1 MRRQGLVK
9 RTLALILAAALMIPQ
24 SWIWGIDPIVGKAAI
39 VEDAGENVE
48 NAVAPDNMYNLESGT
63 VPESKVSSSAN
74 SATIVGSGKI
84 ITDVERGFVF
94 DNNSTG
100 TSSLRKDY
108 LSMPKVLQGA
118 KEGFTVSMYIKS
130 SSGAE
135 PYWSSI
141 FNAYNDNQNYPL
153 TQLGFNLIGRVNADG
168 YVDTTDGS
176 DNNVASY
183 NLMTDGNWHQV
194 AYAVKADEIRVY
206 CDGIEVSNV
215 VLDGTNGKS
224 SGVLLKSLS
233 QLTSVS
239 VGGNCF
245 WADNDVNAFYDDIA
259 IYHSFL
265 TIQELKDNTI
275 IPEYLYTFEEGT
287 VSGKS
292 VGNTGGVIEEEED
305 VIPTIQIKQ
314 EELNGLYS
322 EATQTRN
329 SVHDP
334 SIVLSTDQ
342 NGDKVYSV
350 FGSHMG
356 VSKTYDLK
364 NWTSIT
370 SESTQSTLF
379 GDTKGN
385 VTSYENAFRDNYLKG
400 STTVYDAQNNPY
412 IVEFGSYDIAEWIS
426 DNTVVGNMWAPDVVY
441 NSELGKWCMYLSL
454 NGSKWNSA
462 IILLTADEEF
472 GPYIYEAPIVFSGF
486 GTSNS
491 SKSFKDTDL
500 EIALGATLEELPE
513 RYNKVSD
520 GTWGEYLPHAID
532 PCVFYDEDGRLWMSY
547 GSWSGGIYMLEL
559 DEKTGLRD
567 YSVQYPNI
575 GEGTKDVTSDAYF
588 GIKIAGGYYVSGE
601 GSYIEKIGNYYFL
614 FMSYGFYSPEG
625 GYTMRI
631 FRSENP
637 DGPYVD
643 TSGTSAIY
651 NKYVHNYDG
660 TNDNRGMKLMGN
672 YKWSTMSKGEVAQG
686 HNSAFVDTDG
696 KAYVVYHT
704 KFDDG
709 TAGHELRIHQLYL
722 NEEGWIVAAPY
733 EYADE
738 TISETGYS
746 KTDIVGNYEMII
758 HNYKVDYANLET
770 EKSVNIELLEDG
782 TITGDYEGT
791 WTMSEN
797 TAYCNLLIN
806 EKNYKG
812 VFAKQVIDGT
822 NVETLCFT
830 AVNDDGLSIW
840 GSKYLA
846 DDVAVACNAQQIS
859 LPLGAFSSFTLPT
872 TGSYKTKYKWESSN
886 ESVLANDGTVI
897 TPKEDTDVT
906 LTMTIYKG
914 EYYYTCNYTIRIYAD
929 RSESEEDYLIGSYFE
944 DNPRDLSTAL
954 DGSLYVR
961 NPFCNKTNA
970 GVNIANGITIEF
982 DVKKTGD
989 VNMLGTIIS
998 MLGDN
1003 GRLFFTPGSY
1013 LGYNA
1018 AGSYFDANVKDFKMV
1033 NDYIGDAATV
1043 RININKSGF
1052 NVSVDGE
1059 EVYNEEIL
1067 NTENGKGTITSYE
1080 NILSWISG
1088 SADKLY
1094 FGYGSWWNAAGYDEA
1109 NCTISNVKCYV
1120 EPVGD
1125 FTSDCIYEMDY
1136 SDITDATT
1144 KWQSEG
1150 NVTIKSNEQNGNY
1163 VEFATTEAKAAYSQL
1178 PKYARVDEQ
1187 YVAECDV
1194 ALQTGNKIGTE
1205 IAILGTDKKYI
1216 NDSVNEGVE
1225 SGYILKLTKIK
1236 DNTWR
1241 INEKEVISLPN
1252 TWLHVTAVASTS
1264 NSIAVV
1270 TIADASTTYYEGVV
1284 AIDGSGTL
1292 DGYYLRSSG
1301 SEDTLL
1307 FDNIKVKNA
1316 GTHFTLEEAQLS
1328 TSESITYYDNPF
1340 YGKKLEVL
1348 DISYTINWNDDAAKN
1363 GWDGLFAFYNTK
1375 NSGRVSFQS
1384 LPYLCF
1390 NGGGKWIDINNPGLS
1405 GVVNIAASLEKGKDY
1420 TFRYVITKD
1429 DLQIY
1434 LDGTLLTYVT
1444 NGEATL
1450 VDILDFIGTC
1460 NKLTIGVGKGES
1472 AYWWS
1477 EKCVLKDI
1485 DIKDHICKEY
1495 KPQTI
1500 KEATCTKAGIY
1511 GNSLYACGKS
1521 SVTAIEPIGE
1531 HNYGE
1536 WVILEQPT
1544 YTKVGRKEKTCS
1556 ICGEIISEIIP
1567 KLTWPNVSDN
1577 NNNGAEEVDNEW
1589 KQTIIVTSKQ
1599 SDSKAEV
1606 VITKD
1611 KNGNIVEAIATIYVS
1626 DIQLA
1631 DHMGTV
1637 VVNEELVK
1645 QIKKEVSNITAWR
1658 IMIDEKLIESAAS
1671 VIKKGNGTKLN
1682 VIVPTNLNLVNR
1694 SIVISGKALQAAKQ
1708 VNEKLVIQVKEG
1720 KNATHTV
1727 TVSKDELKKAGEN
1740 LKDLNITVD
1749 TPKQDNSNM
1758 MLTFGENGTLSIP
1771 VSININIKSL
1781 LEQNQKASIYI
1792 YKKNEETGRIEEV
1805 PNNKKKVSDTGYVTL
1820 STLSG
1825 GKFILT
1831 TEEIKDV
1838 ITLTD
1843 KVTTASSKKTVAVG
1857 KTLNLKVVLPAELEL
1872 VAKFAATDPCGK
1884 EEAKVTYTVDNKNI
1898 ATISSNGK
1906 LKAKKAGKVTVK
1918 ITILLENKQKRV
1930 IKETIVVK

>member
-1 MRRQGLVK
+1 MRRQGFVK
-9 RTLALILAAALMIPQ
+9 RTLALVLTGALIIPQ
-24 SWIWGIDPIVGKAAI
+24 SWTWGLGPIVGKAAN
-39 VEDAGENVE
+39 VEDAGY
-48 NAVAPDNMYNLESGT
+48 AVTPDYMYNFKSEIVS
-63 VPESKVSSSAN
+63 ESKVSSTAD

-84 ITDVERGFVF
+84 ITDAQRGFVF
-94 DNNSTG
+94 DNNSSG
-100 TSSLRKDY
+100 PPSLRTDY
-108 LSMPKVLQGA
+108 LSMPKVLEGA
-118 KEGFTVSMYIKS
+118 KDGFTVSMYIKS
-130 SSGAE
+130 YSGAE

-183 NLMTDGNWHQV
+183 KLMTDGNWHQV

-206 CDGIEVSNV
+206 CDGVEVSNV
-215 VLDGTNGKS
+215 MLDGTSGKS
-224 SGVLLKSLS
+224 SGVLLNSLP
-233 QLTSVS
+233 QLTSVN

-245 WADNDVNAFYDDIA
+245 WEDKDVNAFYDDIA

-265 TIQELKDNTI
+265 TIEQLKDNTI

-292 VGNTGGVIEEEED
+292 IGNTGGVKQEEED

-314 EELNGLYS
+314 EELNALYS
-322 EATQTRN
+322 EASKTRN

-342 NGDKVYSV
+342 NGDKLYSV

-364 NWTSIT
+364 NWTSVT
-370 SESTQSTLF
+370 SESMESTLF
-379 GDTKGN
+379 GDIHGN
-385 VTSYENAFRDNYLKG
+385 VTSYENAFKQNRLTG

-412 IVEFGSYDIAEWIS
+412 IVELGSYDIAEWIS
-426 DNTVVGNMWAPDVVY
+426 DNTVTGNMWAPDVVY
-441 NSELGKWCMYLSL
+441 NSELKKWCMYLSL

-462 IILLTADEEF
+462 IILLTSDQEF
-472 GPYIYEAPIVFSGF
+472 GPYIYEAPVIFSGF
-486 GTSNS
+486 STSNS

-500 EIALGATLEELPE
+500 EIAIGTTLDELPQK
-513 RYNKVSD
+513 YNKVGD
-520 GTWGEYLPHAID
+520 GTWGDYLPHAID
-532 PCVFYDEDGRLWMSY
+532 PCVFYDDNGELWLAY
-547 GSWSGGIYMLEL
+547 GSWSGGIYMIEL
-559 DEKTGLRD
+559 DENTGLRD

-575 GEGTKDVTSDAYF
+575 GEGTKGVTSDAYF
-588 GIKIAGGYYVSGE
+588 GTKIAGGYYASGE
-601 GSYIEKIGNYYFL
+601 GAYIEKIGDYYFL

-631 FRSENP
+631 FRSEKP

-643 TSGTSAIY
+643 TRGTSAIY
-651 NKYVHNYDG
+651 NNYVHNYDG

-672 YKWSTMSKGEVAQG
+672 YRWSTMSKGEVAQG

-733 EYADE
+733 EYAGE
-738 TISETGYS
+738 TISTTGYS

-758 HNYKVDYANLET
+758 HKYKVDYANLET
-770 EKSVNIELLEDG
+770 VKSVSIELLEDG
-782 TITGDYEGT
+782 TITGDYKGT
-791 WTMSEN
+791 WTRSED
-797 TAYCNLLIN
+797 TAYCNLQIN
-806 EKNYKG
+806 GKNYKG

-830 AVNDDGLSIW
+830 AVNEDGLSIW

-859 LPLGAFSSFTLPT
+859 VPLGAFSSFTLPT
-872 TGSYKTKYKWESSN
+872 KGSYQTRFRWESSN
-886 ESVLANDGTVI
+886 ESVLKNDGTVI
-897 TPKEDTDVT
+897 VPKEDTDVT

-914 EYYYTCNYTIRIYAD
+914 DYYYTSSYTIRIYAD
-929 RSESEEDYLIGSYFE
+929 RSESEEDYLIGSYFK
-944 DNPRDLSTAL
+944 DTPKDLSTVL

-970 GVNIANGITIEF
+970 GVNITNGISIEF
-982 DVKKTGD
+982 DVKRTGD
-989 VNMLGTIIS
+989 VNMLGTILS

-1018 AGSYFDANVKDFKMV
+1018 EGSFFDANVKDFKMV
-1033 NDYIGDAATV
+1033 NDYIGDSATV
-1043 RININKSGF
+1043 RINIHKSGF

-1059 EVYNEEIL
+1059 EVYNENIL

-1080 NILSWISG
+1080 NILSWISS

-1125 FTSDCIYEMDY
+1125 FTSDSIYEMDY

-1150 NVTIKSNEQNGNY
+1150 NVIIKKNEQNGNY
-1163 VEFATTEAKAAYSQL
+1163 IEFNATEAKAAYSQL
-1178 PKYARVDEQ
+1178 PKYARVSEQ
-1187 YVAECDV
+1187 YIAECDV
-1194 ALQTGNKIGTE
+1194 ALQSGSQVGTE

-1216 NDSVNEGVE
+1216 NDSVNDGVE
-1225 SGYILKLTKIK
+1225 SGYILKLTKTEANAWK
-1236 DNTWR
+1236 
-1241 INEKEVISLPN
+1241 INDKEVISLPN
-1252 TWLHVTAVASTS
+1252 TWLHVTAVASAS
-1264 NSIAVV
+1264 KSIAVV
-1270 TIADASTTYYEGVV
+1270 IIADASTTYYEGVV
-1284 AIDGSGTL
+1284 AIDGCGTL

-1307 FDNIKVKNA
+1307 FDNIKVKNV
-1316 GTHFTLEEAQLS
+1316 GTHFTLDEAQLS
-1328 TSESITYYDNPF
+1328 TAESITYYENPF
-1340 YGKKLEVL
+1340 YGKKLEMV
-1348 DISYTINWNDDAAKN
+1348 DIKYTINWNEDAAKN

-1384 LPYLCF
+1384 LPFLCF

-1405 GVVNIAASLEKGKDY
+1405 GVTNVAASLEKGKDY

-1434 LDGTLLTYVT
+1434 LDDTLLTYVT
-1444 NGEATL
+1444 NGEATYS
-1450 VDILDFIGTC
+1450 DILDFIETC
-1460 NKLTIGVGKGES
+1460 NTLTIGVGKGES
-1472 AYWWS
+1472 AYWWT

-1495 KPQTI
+1495 KSQTI

-1511 GNSLYACGKS
+1511 GNSIYSCGKS
-1521 SVTAIEPIGE
+1521 RVTAIEPIGE
-1531 HNYGE
+1531 HSYGE
-1536 WVILEQPT
+1536 WVIIKQPT
-1544 YTKVGRKEKTCS
+1544 YTNEGRREKTCS
-1556 ICGEIISEIIP
+1556 RCGEIISESIP
-1567 KLTWPNVSDN
+1567 KLSWSNVSDN
-1577 NNNGAEEVDNEW
+1577 NNAVEEVDKEQ
-1589 KQTIIVTSKQ
+1589 KETIVVTCEQ

-1606 VITKD
+1606 VISRD
-1611 KNGNIVEAIATIYVS
+1611 KEGNILQTLATIYIS

-1631 DHMGTV
+1631 NHMGTV
-1637 VVNEELVK
+1637 TINEELVK
-1645 QIKKEVSNITAWR
+1645 QIKKEASNITAWR
-1658 IMIDEKLIESAAS
+1658 IMINEKLIESAAS
-1671 VIKKGNGTKLN
+1671 VIKKGNGTKLK
-1682 VIVPTNLNLVNR
+1682 VIIPTNLNLDNR
-1694 SIVISGKALQAAKQ
+1694 SIIISGKALQAAKQ
-1708 VNEKLVIQVKEG
+1708 VNEKLVIQVQEG
-1720 KNATHTV
+1720 KNTTY
-1727 TVSKDELKKAGEN
+1727 TITIPEEELRKTGKN
-1740 LKDLNITVD
+1740 LEDLNITVD
-1749 TPKQDNSNM
+1749 TVKEDKSKGL
-1758 MLTFGENGTLSIP
+1758 LTFGEELTLSIP
-1771 VSININIKSL
+1771 VSIKINVNSL
-1781 LEQNQKASIYI
+1781 LERNKKGSIYI
-1792 YKKNEETGRIEEV
+1792 YKKNELTGKIEEV
-1805 PNNKKKVSDTGYVTL
+1805 PNNKKKIGDTGYVTL

-1825 GKFILT
+1825 GKFIFT
-1831 TEEIKDV
+1831 TKALSDV

-1843 KVTTASSKKTVAVG
+1843 KVTISSSQKTVAVG
-1857 KTLNLKVVLPAELEL
+1857 KTLNLKAVLPTELEL
-1872 VAKFAATDPCGK
+1872 VTKFTATDLCGK

-1898 ATISSNGK
+1898 ATISPNGK
-1906 LKAKKAGKVTVK
+1906 LKAKKTGKITVK

-1930 IKETIVVK
+1930 IKETIVIK